1 MKTGTSNGNSANQEN
16 VKVDVEVEP
25 KDLPPMPPGFHFV
38 QSSAVLILE
47 YLVKKIVGVPLAS
60 DLVKVRDGVQVLD
73 PEEHRFG
80 FDYIALDVNEL
91 VDLSEIMK
99 KMLRQESKDLP
110 PMPPGFHFVP
120 SSAVLILEYLVKKIV
135 GVPLAS
141 DLVKV
146 RDGVQNGDSLFRNA
160 SHFLQLKCTQVPAQ
174 GGAAKRTAAPLLTRS
189 TKSRGSWWKI
199 AARSTDLVTQQHQLR
214 GVSSVIGDI
223 RDPTIMLLF
232 GHTRK

>member
-1 MKTGTSNGNSANQEN
+1 MKTGTSNGNSPNQEN
-16 VKVDVEVEP
+16 VKVDVEVE
-25 KDLPPMPPGFHFV
+25 
-38 QSSAVLILE
+38 
-47 YLVKKIVGVPLAS
+47 
-60 DLVKVRDGVQVLD
+60 
-73 PEEHRFG
+73 
-80 FDYIALDVNEL
+80 
-91 VDLSEIMK
+91 
-99 KMLRQESKDLP
+99 SKELP

-120 SSAVLILEYLVKKIV
+120 SSAVLILEYLVKEIV

-146 RDGVQNGDSLFRNA
+146 RDGVQ
-160 SHFLQLKCTQVPAQ
+160 LKCTQVPAQ
-174 GGAAKRTAAPLLTRS
+174 GAAAKRTAAPLLTGS

-232 GHTRK
+232 GRPQRAISETSQSCMNQCPWVKPVLAEFCLKWPKCKLRNELHKFLEIQDAEVAELILGKVIDKVTYCGDLRNSVDMIGKIM

>member
-16 VKVDVEVEP
+16 VKVDVEV
-25 KDLPPMPPGFHFV
+25 
-38 QSSAVLILE
+38 
-47 YLVKKIVGVPLAS
+47 
-60 DLVKVRDGVQVLD
+60 
-73 PEEHRFG
+73 
-80 FDYIALDVNEL
+80 
-91 VDLSEIMK
+91 
-99 KMLRQESKDLP
+99 ESKDLP

-146 RDGVQNGDSLFRNA
+146 RDGVQ
-160 SHFLQLKCTQVPAQ
+160 LKYTQVPAQ
-174 GGAAKRTAAPLLTRS
+174 GGAAKRTAAPLLTGS

-232 GHTRK
+232 GRPQ